1 MKIFLEDKKTQIE
14 NPDLEKGKLVP
25 DKIKIKVDE
34 VPYIA
39 EKGHYEVVKEYP
51 NGGKD
56 VKKVIDVEG
65 QEYQPAKEY
74 NEEIYIYKPY
84 TAEELKEIKLNNLR
98 ARRETECFPIINRG
112 RLWYDSLTSE
122 QTQELNTWY
131 QAWLDVTETLEIPQK
146 PIWIK

>member
-1 MKIFLEDKKTQIE
+1 MKIYAEDKKTILE
-14 NPDLEKGKLVP
+14 SPNLEKGYLVK
-25 DKIKIKVDE
+25 DTIIKHEDE
-34 VPYIA
+34 KPFI
-39 EKGHYEVVKEYP
+39 EEQSHYETINEYP

-112 RLWYDSLTSE
+112 ILWYDSLTSE